1 MKAVCK
7 EAGHFNVATMYEPYR
22 VEGKKTMGYEL
33 FEQLGGFPDWV
44 VFPTGGGTGVVGLW
58 KAFQELRELGWHEDG
73 MPKIAFVQADGC
85 APIVKAFKDGKE
97 GSDPWKNPVTIAPG
111 LRVPKALG
119 DTLVLKAVRESH
131 GTGVAVDDDGMRA
144 GVSEFARLEGIGA
157 CYEGGAT
164 LAALRQL
171 VQGGTVK
178 RDETVVLFNT
188 GTPLKNPKP
197 PRIQKLLTVGSADE
211 VVKALAVRA

>member
-1 MKAVCK
+1 M
-7 EAGHFNVATMYEPYR
+7 
-22 VEGKKTMGYEL
+22 
-33 FEQLGGFPDWV
+33 
-44 VFPTGGGTGVVGLW
+44 
-58 KAFQELRELGWHEDG
+58 
-73 MPKIAFVQADGC
+73 
-85 APIVKAFKDGKE
+85 
-97 GSDPWKNPVTIAPG
+97 
-111 LRVPKALG
+111 
-119 DTLVLKAVRESH
+119 
-131 GTGVAVDDDGMRA
+131 DDDGMRA